1 MNRIFNFF
9 NELIANNIKKVKIIN
24 RVITLICV
32 FLIFQTFKGSNV
44 SLGWNIFYLYTVIII
59 LIGYLCQSITWSLII
74 QEKIDKL
81 RIESWFLSLVGKY
94 LPLKL
99 GVPLIRA
106 SEDFQDN
113 NTDTKK
119 YFFSVLKEVLLQVL
133 SGTGVVLIYLF
144 SKYFEVQF
152 VITLVTYC
160 LFIFLIYK
168 KTKYINVLIFLTS
181 TSSYIFI
188 IFALNILLEALG
200 NSLALDIALAYI
212 GVSIIS
218 LLFVGSP
225 AGIGIREYLLILFF
239 NDRVNFINIDFLQVA
254 ILLRIIF
261 MTSDLVGFLLFKLKR
276 ITNK

>member
-1 MNRIFNFF
+1 MNRIFNFL
-9 NELIANNIKKVKIIN
+9 NEQISNNIKKVKIIN
-24 RVITLICV
+24 RIITLICI
-32 FLIFQTFKGSNV
+32 FLIIQTFRGSNI
-44 SLGWNIFYLYTVIII
+44 SLSWNIFYFYTVIII

-74 QEKIDKL
+74 EDKIKKL

-119 YFFSVLKEVLLQVL
+119 YFFSVIKELLFQAL
-133 SGTGVVLIYLF
+133 SATGVVLIYLV
-144 SKYFEVQF
+144 SKYFEVQYL
-152 VITLVTYC
+152 IS
-160 LFIFLIYK
+160 LFIYCFIVFLIYK
-168 KTKYINVLIFLTS
+168 KTKYRNFLIFLTS
-181 TSSYIFI
+181 TFSYIFYI
-188 IFALNILLEALG
+188 LAINFLLEEL
-200 NSLALDIALAYI
+200 NYSFALDIALVYI
-212 GVSIIS
+212 SVSVIS

-239 NDRVNFINIDFLQVA
+239 ENQVNFVDIDFLQIA

-261 MTSDLVGFLLFKLKR
+261 INSDLFGFLIFKIKR
-276 ITNK
+276 FTNN

>member
-9 NELIANNIKKVKIIN
+9 NELVANNIEKVKLIN
-24 RVITLICV
+24 RAITLICV
-32 FLIFQTFKGSNV
+32 LLIFQTFRGSSI
-44 SLGWNIFYLYTVIII
+44 SLSWNIFYLYTVVII

-74 QEKIDKL
+74 EEKIEKL

-106 SEDFQDN
+106 SEDFQDDN
-113 NTDTKK
+113 PDTKK

-144 SKYFEVQF
+144 SKYFEVQY
-152 VITLVTYC
+152 VITLVIYC

-181 TSSYIFI
+181 TFSYIFI
-188 IFALNILLEALG
+188 IFALNILLQALG
-200 NSLALDIALAYI
+200 NSLSLDIALAYI

-239 NDRVNFINIDFLQVA
+239 KDQVNFINIDFLQIA

-261 MTSDLVGFLLFKLKR
+261 ITSDLVGFLIFKIKR
-276 ITNK
+276 ITNS

>member
-9 NELIANNIKKVKIIN
+9 NELVANNIEKVKLIN
-24 RVITLICV
+24 RAITIICV
-32 FLIFQTFKGSNV
+32 LLIFQTFRGSSI
-44 SLGWNIFYLYTVIII
+44 SLSWNIFYLYTVVII

-74 QEKIDKL
+74 EEKIEKL

-106 SEDFQDN
+106 SEDFQDDN
-113 NTDTKK
+113 PDTKK

-144 SKYFEVQF
+144 SKYFEVQY
-152 VITLVTYC
+152 VITLVIYC

-181 TSSYIFI
+181 TFSYIFI
-188 IFALNILLEALG
+188 IFALNILLQALG
-200 NSLALDIALAYI
+200 NSLSLDIALAYI

-239 NDRVNFINIDFLQVA
+239 KDQVNFINIDFLQIA
-254 ILLRIIF
+254 FLLRIIF
-261 MTSDLVGFLLFKLKR
+261 ITSDLVGFLIFKIKR
-276 ITNK
+276 ITNS

>member
-9 NELIANNIKKVKIIN
+9 NELIANNLEKVKLIN
-24 RVITLICV
+24 RVITLMCV
-32 FLIFQTFKGSNV
+32 FLIFQTFRGSNITL
-44 SLGWNIFYLYTVIII
+44 SWNIFYLYTVIII

-106 SEDFQDN
+106 SEDFQDDN
-113 NTDTKK
+113 ADTKK

-152 VITLVTYC
+152 VITLVIYC

-181 TSSYIFI
+181 TFSYIFF
-188 IFALNILLEALG
+188 IFALDILLDALG
-200 NSLALDIALAYI
+200 NSLTLDIALAYI

-239 NDRVNFINIDFLQVA
+239 KDQVNFINIDFLEIA

-261 MTSDLVGFLLFKLKR
+261 ITSDLVGFLIFKIKR
-276 ITNK
+276 ITNS

>member
-1 MNRIFNFF
+1 VNRIFNFF

-32 FLIFQTFKGSNV
+32 FLIFQTFKESNV
-44 SLGWNIFYLYTVIII
+44 SLSWNIFYLYTVIII

-74 QEKIDKL
+74 QEKIEKL

-94 LPLKL
+94 LPFKL

-106 SEDFQDN
+106 SEDFQDD

-144 SKYFEVQF
+144 SKSFEVQF
-152 VITLVTYC
+152 VITLVIYC

-181 TSSYIFI
+181 TFSYIFI
-188 IFALNILLEALG
+188 IFALNTLLEALG

-239 NDRVNFINIDFLQVA
+239 KDQVNFINIDFLQIA

-261 MTSDLVGFLLFKLKR
+261 ITSDLVGFLIFKIKR
-276 ITNK
+276 ITNS

>member
-9 NELIANNIKKVKIIN
+9 NELVANNIEKVKLIN
-24 RVITLICV
+24 RAITLICV
-32 FLIFQTFKGSNV
+32 LLIFQTFRGSSI
-44 SLGWNIFYLYTVIII
+44 SLSWNIFYLYTVIII
-59 LIGYLCQSITWSLII
+59 LIGYLFQSITWSLII
-74 QEKIDKL
+74 EEKIEKL

-106 SEDFQDN
+106 SEDFQDDN
-113 NTDTKK
+113 PDTKK

-144 SKYFEVQF
+144 SKYFEVQY
-152 VITLVTYC
+152 VITLVIYC

-181 TSSYIFI
+181 TFSYIFF
-188 IFALNILLEALG
+188 IFALDILLDALG
-200 NSLALDIALAYI
+200 NSLTLDIALAYI

-239 NDRVNFINIDFLQVA
+239 KDQVNFINIDFLEIA

-261 MTSDLVGFLLFKLKR
+261 ITSDLVGFLIFKIKR
-276 ITNK
+276 ITNS

>member
-9 NELIANNIKKVKIIN
+9 NELIANNIEKVKLIN
-24 RVITLICV
+24 RAITLICV
-32 FLIFQTFKGSNV
+32 LLIFQTFRGSSI
-44 SLGWNIFYLYTVIII
+44 SLSWNIFYLYTVIII
-59 LIGYLCQSITWSLII
+59 QIGYLCQSITWSLII
-74 QEKIDKL
+74 EEKIEKL

-106 SEDFQDN
+106 SEDFQDDN
-113 NTDTKK
+113 PDTKK

-239 NDRVNFINIDFLQVA
+239 KDQVNFINIDFLQVA

>member
-32 FLIFQTFKGSNV
+32 FLIFQTFKESNV
-44 SLGWNIFYLYTVIII
+44 SLSWNIFYLYTVIII

-74 QEKIDKL
+74 QEKIEKL

-94 LPLKL
+94 LPFKL

-106 SEDFQDN
+106 SEDFQDD

-144 SKYFEVQF
+144 SKSFEVQF
-152 VITLVTYC
+152 VITLVIYC

-181 TSSYIFI
+181 TFSYIFI
-188 IFALNILLEALG
+188 IFALNTLLEALG

-239 NDRVNFINIDFLQVA
+239 KDQVNFINIDFLQIA

-261 MTSDLVGFLLFKLKR
+261 ITSDLVGFLIFKIKR
-276 ITNK
+276 ITNS